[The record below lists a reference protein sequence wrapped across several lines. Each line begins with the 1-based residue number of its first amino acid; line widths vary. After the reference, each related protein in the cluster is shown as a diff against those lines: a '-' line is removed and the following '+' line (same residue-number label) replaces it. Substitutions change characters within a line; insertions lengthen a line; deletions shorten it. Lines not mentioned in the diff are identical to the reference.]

1 MKSLLATLLCVS
13 ILLGCA
19 GAPLRGPAVLEEYQP
34 YAGVPVDEVRSFTLD
49 SWQSVDRSHV
59 VLWTGP
65 SSAYLI
71 ATDTPC
77 PDLGFVERLAVSST
91 AGRITRFDAI
101 LTRHHGR
108 CSIREIR
115 PLDIK
120 AMNADRAAR
129 RAVEPH

>member
-1 MKSLLATLLCVS
+1 MAASLALNRLEPSSQIGTWES
-13 ILLGCA
+13 
-19 GAPLRGPAVLEEYQP
+19 APGTARTTWFG
-34 YAGVPVDEVRSFTLD
+34 
-49 SWQSVDRSHV
+49 
-59 VLWTGP
+59 WTGP
-65 SSAYLI
+65 SSAYLV

-77 PDLGFVERLAVSST
+77 PDLGFAERLAVSST